1 MVNTTRQLDVYE
13 VFDKFEK
20 AKTREE
26 KIQVL
31 KQNETWALKDI
42 IKGAMDPKIEWLLP
56 KGDVPYTACEAHN
69 APSTLLRKNVDFKYC
84 VKGGPGTKMP
94 AFKREKVFLGIVE
107 SIHPKDA
114 ELVCAMINKKLPV
127 KGLTPKIVEEA
138 FPGLL

>member
-1 MVNTTRQLDVYE
+1 MARTLDVFE
-13 VFDKFEK
+13 VFELFEK
-20 AKTREE
+20 AKTRKE
-26 KIQVL
+26 KIEVL
-31 KQNETWALKDI
+31 KANETWALKDI
-42 IKGAMDPKIEWLLP
+42 IKGAMDPRIEWLLP
-56 KGDVPYTACEAHN
+56 SGEVPYTACEEHN

-84 VKGGPGTKMP
+84 VKGGPGMRMP

-127 KGLTPKIVEEA
+127 KGLTEKIVQEA

>member
-1 MVNTTRQLDVYE
+1 MARTLDVYE
-13 VFDKFEK
+13 VFEKFEK
-20 AKTREE
+20 AGSRAE

-31 KQNETWALKDI
+31 KEHESWALKDI
-42 IKGAMDPKIEWLLP
+42 LKGALDPKIEWLLP
-56 KGDVPYTACEAHN
+56 KGEVPYTASEAHN

-84 VKGGPGTKMP
+84 VKGGPGTNMP
-94 AFKREKVFLGIVE
+94 AIKREKIFLGIVE

-114 ELVCAMINKKLPV
+114 ELVCSMINKKLPI